1 MEPRY
6 DERCSK
12 TTARSLLNIM
22 QDIRK
27 DFPNLDEKNRGKP
40 LVYLDSAATSLTP
53 QQVINSESEYYEKFG
68 GSIHRSVYELGEKAT
83 NAFENSRNN
92 IAKFIGA
99 SKKTIIFTKSAT
111 ESINLVAESW
121 GFYNL
126 KKGDVILLTDM
137 EHHSNIIPWQIIC
150 KKTGAKIKYLKSTEH
165 GTINLEDLKNSLDK
179 AVKIVSIT
187 HASNVFGTINPIKEI
202 VDIVKKNGSKIMIDG
217 CQSIPHMNID
227 VKDLDCDFYAFSGH
241 KMFGPTGVGVLY
253 GKEEIL
259 EEMHPYQTGGGI
271 IETVTMTDS
280 TWTTIPHR
288 FEPGSPMAAQA
299 IALSTAINYLEN
311 CLNNHDNSLN
321 EYSLEKMKSI
331 NGISIYGQST
341 ERTPIISFNIEGI
354 HSLDLAHFLDYE
366 GITIR
371 SGHHCCQPL
380 MTALDISAC
389 ARASFYFYNNCDEVD
404 FLVEKI
410 NKAISIL
417 K

>member
-1 MEPRY
+1 M
-6 DERCSK
+6 
-12 TTARSLLNIM
+12 L
-22 QDIRK
+22 DIRK
-27 DFPNLDEKNRGKP
+27 DFPNLKEKNRGKN

-53 QQVINSESEYYEKFG
+53 KQVINSESEYYEKFG

-83 NAFENSRNN
+83 NAFENSRKR
-92 IAKFIGA
+92 IADFIGA
-99 SKKTIIFTKSAT
+99 SKNSIVFTKSAT

-121 GFYNL
+121 GYDNL
-126 KKGDVILLTDM
+126 KSGDVVLLTDM

-150 KKTGAKIKYLKSTEH
+150 KKTGAKIKYLKSTEQ
-165 GTINLEDLKNSLDK
+165 GTINLDDLRSSLDK
-179 AVKIVSIT
+179 NVKMVSIT

-202 VDIVKKNGSKIMIDG
+202 TDIVKKNGSKIMIDG
-217 CQSIPHMNID
+217 CQSIPHMKVD
-227 VKDLDCDFYAFSGH
+227 VIDLDCDFYAFSGH

-259 EEMHPYQTGGGI
+259 EKMSPYQTGGGI

-280 TWTTIPHR
+280 TWTNIPHR
-288 FEPGSPMAAQA
+288 FEPGSPMAAQV
-299 IALSTAINYLEN
+299 IALAEAVNYLEI
-311 CLNNHDNSLN
+311 CLEKHDNSLN
-321 EYSLEKMKSI
+321 EYSLEKMQSI
-331 NGISIYGQST
+331 DGISIYGSAS
-341 ERTPIISFNIEGI
+341 ERTPIISFNIKGV

-380 MTALDISAC
+380 MKALDITAC
-389 ARASFYFYNNCDEVD
+389 ARVSFYFYNNAEEVD

-410 NKAISIL
+410 NKAIQVI

>member
-1 MEPRY
+1 
-6 DERCSK
+6 
-12 TTARSLLNIM
+12 M
-22 QDIRK
+22 QNIRK
-27 DFPNLDEKNRGKP
+27 DFPNLNELNRGKP

-53 QQVINSESEYYEKFG
+53 KKVINSESEYYEKYG

-99 SKKTIIFTKSAT
+99 SKNSIIFTKSAT

-150 KKTGAKIKYLKSTEH
+150 KKTGAEIQYLKSTEH
-165 GTINLEDLKNSLDK
+165 GTINLDDLKNSLNNN
-179 AVKIVSIT
+179 VKMVSIT

-202 VDIVKKNGSKIMIDG
+202 INIVKKNGSKIMVDG
-217 CQSIPHMNID
+217 CQSIPHMKIN
-227 VKDLDCDFYAFSGH
+227 VQDLDCDFYAFSGH

-259 EEMHPYQTGGGI
+259 EKMHPYQTGGGI

-299 IALSTAINYLEN
+299 IALSEAVNYLEN
-311 CLNNHDNSLN
+311 CFSNHDNSLN

-331 NGISIYGQST
+331 NGISIYGQAT
-341 ERTPIISFNIEGI
+341 ERTPIVSFNIEGV
-354 HSLDLAHFLDYE
+354 HSLDLAHFLDFE

-380 MTALDISAC
+380 MSALDISAC
-389 ARASFYFYNNCDEVD
+389 ARASFYFYNNHDEVD
-404 FLVEKI
+404 FLVKKI

>member
-1 MEPRY
+1 M
-6 DERCSK
+6 
-12 TTARSLLNIM
+12 I
-22 QDIRK
+22 DIRK
-27 DFPNLDEKNRGKP
+27 DFPNLEEKNRGKT

-53 QQVINSESEYYEKFG
+53 KQVINSESEYYEKFG

-83 NAFENSRNN
+83 NAFENSRKR
-92 IAKFIGA
+92 IADFIGA
-99 SKKTIIFTKSAT
+99 SKNSIVFTKSAT

-121 GFYNL
+121 GYDNL
-126 KKGDVILLTDM
+126 KSGDVVLLTDM

-150 KKTGAKIKYLKSTEH
+150 EKTGAEIKYLKSTEH
-165 GTINLEDLKNSLDK
+165 GTINLDDLRSALDNN
-179 AVKIVSIT
+179 VKIVSIT

-202 VDIVKKNGSKIMIDG
+202 IDIVKKNGSKIMIDG
-217 CQSIPHMNID
+217 CQSIPHMRVD
-227 VKDLDCDFYAFSGH
+227 VIDLDCDFYAFSGH

-253 GKEEIL
+253 SKEEIL
-259 EEMHPYQTGGGI
+259 EKMRPYQTGGGI

-280 TWTTIPHR
+280 TWTSIPHR

-299 IALSTAINYLEN
+299 IALAEAVNYLES
-311 CLNNHDNSLN
+311 CLEKYDNSLN
-321 EYSLEKMKSI
+321 EYSLEKMQSI
-331 NGISIYGQST
+331 NGISIYGNPP

-380 MTALDISAC
+380 MQALNITAC
-389 ARASFYFYNNCDEVD
+389 ARVSFYFYNSVEEVD
-404 FLVEKI
+404 FLVDKI
-410 NKAISIL
+410 NKAVQVI

>member
-1 MEPRY
+1 M
-6 DERCSK
+6 
-12 TTARSLLNIM
+12 I
-22 QDIRK
+22 DIRK
-27 DFPNLDEKNRGKP
+27 DFPNLEEKNRGKT

-53 QQVINSESEYYEKFG
+53 KQVINSESEYYEKFG

-83 NAFENSRNN
+83 NAFENSRKR
-92 IAKFIGA
+92 IADFIGA
-99 SKKTIIFTKSAT
+99 SKNSIVFTKSAT

-121 GFYNL
+121 GYDNL
-126 KKGDVILLTDM
+126 KSGDVVLLTDM

-150 KKTGAKIKYLKSTEH
+150 EKTGAEIKYLKSTEH
-165 GTINLEDLKNSLDK
+165 GTINLDDLRSALDNN
-179 AVKIVSIT
+179 VKIVSIT

-202 VDIVKKNGSKIMIDG
+202 IDIVKKNGSKIMIDG
-217 CQSIPHMNID
+217 CQSIPHMRVD
-227 VKDLDCDFYAFSGH
+227 VVDLDCDFYAFSGH

-253 GKEEIL
+253 SKEEIL
-259 EEMHPYQTGGGI
+259 EKMRPYQTGGGI

-280 TWTTIPHR
+280 TWTSIPHR

-299 IALSTAINYLEN
+299 IALAEAVNYLES
-311 CLNNHDNSLN
+311 CLEKHDNSLN

-331 NGISIYGQST
+331 NGISIYGNAP
-341 ERTPIISFNIEGI
+341 ERTPIISFNIEDI

-380 MTALDISAC
+380 MQALDIRAC
-389 ARASFYFYNNCDEVD
+389 ARVSFYFYNSVEEVD
-404 FLVEKI
+404 FLVDKI
-410 NKAISIL
+410 NKAVQVI

>member
-1 MEPRY
+1 M
-6 DERCSK
+6 
-12 TTARSLLNIM
+12 I
-22 QDIRK
+22 DIRK
-27 DFPNLDEKNRGKP
+27 DFPNLEEKNRGKT

-53 QQVINSESEYYEKFG
+53 KQVINSESEYYEKFG

-83 NAFENSRNN
+83 NAFENSRKR
-92 IAKFIGA
+92 IADFIGA
-99 SKKTIIFTKSAT
+99 SKNSIVFTKSAT

-121 GFYNL
+121 GYDNL
-126 KKGDVILLTDM
+126 KSGDVVLLTDM

-150 KKTGAKIKYLKSTEH
+150 EKTGAEIKYLKSTEH
-165 GTINLEDLKNSLDK
+165 GTINLDDLRSALDNN
-179 AVKIVSIT
+179 VKIVSIT

-202 VDIVKKNGSKIMIDG
+202 IDIVKKNGSKIMIDG
-217 CQSIPHMNID
+217 CQSIPHMRVD
-227 VKDLDCDFYAFSGH
+227 VVDLDCDFYAFSGH

-253 GKEEIL
+253 SKEEIL
-259 EEMHPYQTGGGI
+259 EKMRPYQTGGGI

-280 TWTTIPHR
+280 TWTSIPHR

-299 IALSTAINYLEN
+299 IALAEAVNYLES
-311 CLNNHDNSLN
+311 CLEKHDNSLN

-331 NGISIYGQST
+331 NGISIYGNAP
-341 ERTPIISFNIEGI
+341 ERTPIISFNIENI

-380 MTALDISAC
+380 MQALDITAC
-389 ARASFYFYNNCDEVD
+389 ARVSFYFYNSVEEVD
-404 FLVEKI
+404 FLVDKI
-410 NKAISIL
+410 NKAVKVI

>member
-1 MEPRY
+1 MIN
-6 DERCSK
+6 S
-12 TTARSLLNIM
+12 NI
-22 QDIRK
+22 K
-27 DFPNLDEKNRGKP
+27 NDFP
-40 LVYLDSAATSLTP
+40 
-53 QQVINSESEYYEKFG
+53 IF
-68 GSIHRSVYELGEKAT
+68 
-83 NAFENSRNN
+83 
-92 IAKFIGA
+92 
-99 SKKTIIFTKSAT
+99 SKKILEKDLIYFDTAASAQKPELVTKEISDFYSNHYSNVSRGVHTLSVESTFKYEDARKKVKNFINAKSENEIIFTKSAT

-150 KKTGAKIKYLKSTEH
+150 KKTGAEIRYLKSTKH
-165 GTINLEDLKNSLDK
+165 GTINLDDLKNALNNN
-179 AVKIVSIT
+179 VKIVSIT

-202 VDIVKKNGSKIMIDG
+202 IDIVKKNGSKIMIDG
-217 CQSIPHMNID
+217 CQSIPHMKIN
-227 VKDLDCDFYAFSGH
+227 VQDLDCDFYAFSGH

-259 EEMHPYQTGGGI
+259 EKMHPYQTGGGI
-271 IETVTMTDS
+271 IETVSMTDS

-288 FEPGSPMAAQA
+288 FEPGSPMAAQV
-299 IALSTAINYLEN
+299 IGLSEAVNYLEK
-311 CLNNHDNSLN
+311 CLDNHDNSLN

-331 NGISIYGQST
+331 NGISIYGQAA
-341 ERTPIISFNIEGI
+341 ERTPIISFNIDGI
-354 HSLDLAHFLDYE
+354 HSLDLAHFLDFE

-380 MTALDISAC
+380 MSALDISSC
-389 ARASFYFYNNCDEVD
+389 ARASFYFYNNNDEVD

-410 NKAISIL
+410 NKAIPIL